1 MPDIDSKTRD
11 EWQYLHS
18 FQHLCRD
25 FPSGEIRKHEGP
37 DFLITTG
44 AGHTIG
50 IEIGRVY
57 KDYSKTSEQSVEATK
72 EAITVAARAY
82 CEDVLKSPPAFVSLY
97 FTLSRHM
104 KPKACQEIAQR
115 VARAVHENIP
125 PVGESVKLEY
135 RSGGLQ
141 PIEVDLIIIGRD
153 YPRATS
159 KWIWPEY
166 ASIQTDAISKLEHRI
181 DEKNKKLPSYLWHC
195 DDCWLLIVAQ
205 SFKSSGNIHPD
216 EHSISYTYAS
226 SFSRTYFLDYGLG
239 DLFLLRDKNH
249 DELQGSQ

>member
-1 MPDIDSKTRD
+1 MPVDSKTHD

-18 FQHLCRD
+18 LKHLCHD

-37 DFLITTG
+37 VFLIKTT

-50 IEIGRVY
+50 VEIGCVY
-57 KDYSKTSEQSVEATK
+57 KDYSKTAEQSVEATK
-72 EAITVAARAY
+72 EAITIAARAY
-82 CEDVLKSPPAFVSLY
+82 CDNVLKSPPAFVSLY
-97 FTLSRHM
+97 FTLSRHR

-115 VARAVHENIP
+115 VAQAVHENMP
-125 PVGESVKLEY
+125 PEGECVKLEY

-159 KWIWPEY
+159 KWIWPEF
-166 ASIQTDAISKLEHRI
+166 ASIQTDAISTLEHRI
-181 DEKNKKLPSYLWHC
+181 TVKNQKLHNYLRHC
-195 DDCWLLIVAQ
+195 DDCWLLIVAP

-216 EHSISYTYAS
+216 ERSLSHIYS
-226 SFSRTYFLDYGLG
+226 SLFGRTYFLNFGLG
-239 DLFLLRDKNH
+239 NLFLLRDQKC
-249 DELQGSQ
+249 G